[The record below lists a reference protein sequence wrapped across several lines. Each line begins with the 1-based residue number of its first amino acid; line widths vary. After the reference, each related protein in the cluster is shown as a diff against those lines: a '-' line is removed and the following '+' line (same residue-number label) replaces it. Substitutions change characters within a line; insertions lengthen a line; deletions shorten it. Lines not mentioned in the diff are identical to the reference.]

1 MFAAIITTLTLS
13 ICATGVNAGTVLIQ
27 SPGVVKVREGGTVLI
42 QCVLESDNVEY
53 TVDKYDVH
61 WYNSHNKLTAEGLV
75 LSLYSYGRVYRSQGF
90 SDRFQ
95 LSRNVTTNSYSLTIS
110 NVKLTDSK
118 LYICGIWGKVFG
130 KGTQLNVT
138 SADVPVLIQ
147 SPSVQRVTEGHTAWL
162 WCTMSKARVEDTD
175 VHWYRKLPGQDMEWV
190 LTHRAGGRSE
200 RGRGFTERFQSYRDT
215 SNSSFTLT
223 VTDVVHSDS
232 AVYYCRVWENIDG
245 NGAQLIVTNP
255 ADDPVLVQDPPI
267 SKVPEG
273 VTVQLH
279 CALYNASVTVT
290 DVQWYHQRPG
300 NKSEWALSHFVNDSV
315 SRSGCISDR
324 FQSYRNVV
332 SNSYILTI
340 SNTSISDTAV
350 YNCSVWSYIYGGGT
364 QLNVTGADVP
374 VLIQSPSIQR
384 VTEGH
389 TAWLW
394 CTMRNARLEDTD
406 VHWYR
411 KLPGQ
416 DMEWVLTHRAGGRS
430 ERGQGFTERFQSYR
444 DTSNSSFTL
453 TVTDVVHSDSAVY
466 YCRVW
471 GDINGNGTQ
480 LIVTNPADDPVLVQD
495 PPISKV
501 PEGVTVQLH
510 CALYN
515 ASVTV
520 TDVQWYHQR
529 PGNKSEWA
537 LSHFVNDSVSRSG
550 CISDR
555 FQSYRNVVSNS
566 YILTISNTSISDT
579 AVYNCSVWSYI
590 YGGGTQ
596 LNVTE
601 ADYGWSWK
609 VLASILASILVL
621 VLLFC
626 ILVTTI
632 CYVKKWACFQQ
643 RLMPEG

>member
-1 MFAAIITTLTLS
+1 MFAAIITILTLS
-13 ICATGVNAGTVLIQ
+13 VCTVGVNAETVLIQ
-27 SPGVVKVREGGTVLI
+27 SPGVVKVPEGGTVRI
-42 QCVLESDNVEY
+42 QCDLESDNVEY

-61 WYNSHNKLTAEGLV
+61 WYNSPNEIV
-75 LSLYSYGRVYRSQGF
+75 LSLYTDGRVYRSRGF

-110 NVKLTDSK
+110 DVMVTDPK
-118 LYICGIWGKVFG
+118 LYICGIWGTVFG
-130 KGTQLNVT
+130 NGTQLNVT

-162 WCTMSKARVEDTD
+162 WCTMSKAR
-175 VHWYRKLPGQDMEWV
+175 
-190 LTHRAGGRSE
+190 
-200 RGRGFTERFQSYRDT
+200 
-215 SNSSFTLT
+215 
-223 VTDVVHSDS
+223 
-232 AVYYCRVWENIDG
+232 
-245 NGAQLIVTNP
+245 
-255 ADDPVLVQDPPI
+255 
-267 SKVPEG
+267 
-273 VTVQLH
+273 
-279 CALYNASVTVT
+279 
-290 DVQWYHQRPG
+290 
-300 NKSEWALSHFVNDSV
+300 
-315 SRSGCISDR
+315 
-324 FQSYRNVV
+324 
-332 SNSYILTI
+332 
-340 SNTSISDTAV
+340 
-350 YNCSVWSYIYGGGT
+350 
-364 QLNVTGADVP
+364 
-374 VLIQSPSIQR
+374 
-384 VTEGH
+384 
-389 TAWLW
+389 
-394 CTMRNARLEDTD
+394 LEDTD

-416 DMEWVLTHRAGGRS
+416 DMEWVLTHRAGGS
-430 ERGQGFTERFQSYR
+430 TERGQGFTERFQSYR

-471 GDINGNGTQ
+471 GDIDGNGTQ

-596 LNVTE
+596 LNVTVANPPVLIQSPSQE
-601 ADYGWSWK
+601 NITEGQSARLWCTMKNARVGNIDVHWYRRLPGQDMEWVLTHEAGGSVRRRPGFTERFQPSRNSSRSSFILIVTKVEVNDSADYYCRVWGDISGNGSRLIVITDEGGSSK
-609 VLASILASILVL
+609 VLASILVSILVL
-621 VLLFC
+621 VILFC
-626 ILVTTI
+626 ILITAI
-632 CYVKKWACFQQ
+632 CYMKKWACFQQ
-643 RLMPEG
+643 RLKPEGCSTEDLNTVYATVAAETEVNTQAATNVTASEESEIFYADIQFFQQKTAPKIKVTEETTEYAVIKRD

>member
-13 ICATGVNAGTVLIQ
+13 VCAVGA
-27 SPGVVKVREGGTVLI
+27 
-42 QCVLESDNVEY
+42 
-53 TVDKYDVH
+53 DK
-61 WYNSHNKLTAEGLV
+61 
-75 LSLYSYGRVYRSQGF
+75 
-90 SDRFQ
+90 
-95 LSRNVTTNSYSLTIS
+95 
-110 NVKLTDSK
+110 
-118 LYICGIWGKVFG
+118 
-130 KGTQLNVT
+130 
-138 SADVPVLIQ
+138 PVLIQ
-147 SPSVQRVTEGHTAWL
+147 SPSIQRVTEGHKAWFC
-162 WCTMSKARVEDTD
+162 CTISNIRPEDTD
-175 VHWYRKLPGQDMEWV
+175 LHWYRKLPGQNMKTMELV
-190 LTHRAGGRSE
+190 SMLRARSSTE
-200 RGRGFTERFQSYRDT
+200 KEYRLSERFQSYRDT

-223 VTDVVHSDS
+223 VTDVVHNDS
-232 AVYYCRVWENIDG
+232 AVYYCRVWGDING

-384 VTEGH
+384 VTERH

-394 CTMRNARLEDTD
+394 CTMSKTRLEDTD

-416 DMEWVLTHRAGGRS
+416 DMEWVLTHRAGGS
-430 ERGQGFTERFQSYR
+430 PERGRGFTGRFQSYR

-471 GDINGNGTQ
+471 GDIDGNGTQ
-480 LIVTNPADDPVLVQD
+480 LIVTN
-495 PPISKV
+495 
-501 PEGVTVQLH
+501 EG
-510 CALYN
+510 
-515 ASVTV
+515 
-520 TDVQWYHQR
+520 
-529 PGNKSEWA
+529 G
-537 LSHFVNDSVSRSG
+537 
-550 CISDR
+550 
-555 FQSYRNVVSNS
+555 
-566 YILTISNTSISDT
+566 
-579 AVYNCSVWSYI
+579 
-590 YGGGTQ
+590 
-596 LNVTE
+596 
-601 ADYGWSWK
+601 SWK
-609 VLASILASILVL
+609 VLASILASTLIL

-643 RLMPEG
+643 RLTPEGCSTEDLNTVHATVTAETEKNTQGPTNVTVSEQSEMFYADIQFLRQKTAPKIEVTEETAEYAIIKRAQ